1 MAHNIVNT
9 TTIWGITSQIIPSA
23 AGPGGNYL
31 TASPELAGRI
41 KKVNTVIVTNTSTTT
56 DYEAT
61 VYNYILDINGT
72 NTPVL
77 IKLADNIVV
86 PAKSSMVVV
95 SSDNPVYI
103 EEGGY
108 LGCYSNVV
116 STMTF
121 TATYEVIF

>member
-9 TTIWGITSQIIPSA
+9 TTIWGITSQVIPSA

-31 TASPELAGRI
+31 TASPELAGRV

>member
-9 TTIWGITSQIIPSA
+9 TTIWGITSQVIPSA

-31 TASPELAGRI
+31 TAGPELAGRI

-116 STMTF
+116 STLTY

>member
-31 TASPELAGRI
+31 TGSPELAGRV

-116 STMTF
+116 STLTY

>member
-9 TTIWGITSQIIPSA
+9 NTIWGITEQVIPSF
-23 AGPGGNYL
+23 AGPGGSYL
-31 TASPELAGRI
+31 TVGPELAGRV

-61 VYNYILDINGT
+61 VYNYIANNNGAGSF
-72 NTPVL
+72 NNPR
-77 IKLADNIVV
+77 LAENVVV
-86 PAKSSMVVV
+86 PAKSTMVIV

-108 LGCYSNVV
+108 LGCYSNV
-116 STMTF
+116 TGQMTY
-121 TATYEVIF
+121 TASYEVIF

>member
-9 TTIWGITSQIIPSA
+9 GTIWGITSQVIPGA

-31 TASPELAGRI
+31 TGGPELAGRV
-41 KKVNTVIVTNTSTTT
+41 KKVNTVIVTNISTTT

-77 IKLADNIVV
+77 IKLANNIVV
-86 PAKSSMVVV
+86 PAKSSMVIV

-116 STMTF
+116 STLTF
-121 TATYEVIF
+121 TASYEVLF

>member
-31 TASPELAGRI
+31 TGSPELAGRV

-116 STMTF
+116 STLTY
-121 TATYEVIF
+121 TASYEVIF

>member
-31 TASPELAGRI
+31 TGSPELAGRV

>member
-31 TASPELAGRI
+31 TASPELAGRV